1 MAMDGARTFPAD
13 FLHIEVCGNG
23 IDEEELEAI
32 ATQVK
37 SALYKK
43 MGNTL
48 RESIALKAPKE
59 LLYSMA

>member
-1 MAMDGARTFPAD
+1 MDGARTFPAD

-43 MGNTL
+43 GNTL